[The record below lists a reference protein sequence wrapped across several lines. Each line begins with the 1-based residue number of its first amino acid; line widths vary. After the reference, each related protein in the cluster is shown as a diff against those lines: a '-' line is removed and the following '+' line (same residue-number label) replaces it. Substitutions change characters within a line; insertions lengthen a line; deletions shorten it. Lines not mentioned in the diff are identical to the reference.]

1 MIEALLSSVV
11 EAVFTLVW
19 KFILWPVVLVL
30 VTPVIIIYACFS
42 ALRHRQRFMYAL
54 ADGYSA
60 VSEFW
65 GKWAF

>member
-11 EAVFTLVW
+11 EAVFTFVW
-19 KFILWPVVLVL
+19 KFILWPIVLVL
-30 VTPVIIIYACFS
+30 VTPAVVVYACFS
-42 ALRHRQRFMYAL
+42 VLLHRQRFMYAL